1 MTGFQNIMEKRA
13 SQEAE
18 MQVLVEKFLS
28 SGKQVTFVKA
38 GRKAIKTFS
47 VSGSVANKG
56 AKSVSLKNSGIYKR

>member
-28 SGKQVTFVKA
+28 SGKQVTFQMINRDERFVKA
-38 GRKAIKTFS
+38 RGPGFG
-47 VSGSVANKG
+47 VGG
-56 AKSVSLKNSGIYKR
+56 